1 MNLIC
6 FLLAH
11 NTVLQIAYERN
22 TDDNPA
28 AAMWRYRSRI
38 TIEHLGF
45 FIEQQK
51 SKTECLIL
59 KEFLKQVIL
68 LIATI
73 IDTIVPNRRLS

>member
-1 MNLIC
+1 MIADRVLNLC
-6 FLLAH
+6 NFTWYDLLFIAH
-11 NTVLQIAYERN
+11 NALLQIAYEKN

-51 SKTECLIL
+51 SKIECPIL
-59 KEFLKQVIL
+59 KEFLKQVSC
-68 LIATI
+68 
-73 IDTIVPNRRLS
+73 IVVV